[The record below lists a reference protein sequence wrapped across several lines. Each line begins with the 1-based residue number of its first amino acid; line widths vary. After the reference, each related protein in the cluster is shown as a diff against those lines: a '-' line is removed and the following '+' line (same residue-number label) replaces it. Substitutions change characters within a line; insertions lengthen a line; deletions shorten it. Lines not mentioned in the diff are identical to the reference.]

1 MNGENT
7 LVRVS
12 KRASGIP
19 TPDVFELVTES
30 IPDCPA
36 DGVLVRVHYASVDP
50 GMRGWLSAETN
61 YMTVPNGAVMRSE
74 GIGEILESRNDAWTT
89 GQFVYGAFGWQQF
102 AAVAKEALYWAI
114 DTALAPAPVWLGV
127 LGINGLTAWIG
138 FKHFGRPQAGQ
149 TVLVSTA
156 AGAVGSV
163 VARLARESNMGVVG
177 LTGSDLKVRRCI
189 TELGYGTAINYQ
201 TTRDLAQEVS
211 RACPQGIDIFF
222 DNTAGAIADAVF
234 PSLNRNA
241 RIVQCGSAA
250 VASWIARPEG
260 PRRERDMIV
269 KRLSWH
275 GFVVIDHRDLFP
287 DALADLGRLFRS
299 GQLDSHTEFLEGLH
313 AAPGALEH
321 LYHGRNSGR
330 LCIRV

>member
-1 MNGENT
+1 MSDVNT
-7 LVRVS
+7 MVRVA

-19 TPDVFELVTES
+19 SPDVFEVVSGPLPV
-30 IPDCPA
+30 CPA
-36 DGVLVRVHYASVDP
+36 DGVLVRVHYAAVDP

-74 GIGEILESRNDAWTT
+74 GIGEILESRCEAWVP

-102 AAVAKEALYWAI
+102 AGVPKEALYWAI
-114 DTALAPAPVWLGV
+114 DTTLAPAPVWLGA

-138 FKHFGRPQAGQ
+138 LKHFGRPQAGQ

-163 VARLARESNMGVVG
+163 VARLALDSHTRVVG
-177 LTGSDLKVRRCI
+177 LTGSDGKVHRCI
-189 TELGYGTAINYQ
+189 ADLGYAAAINYQ
-201 TTRDLAQEVS
+201 TARDLEREVA
-211 RACPQGIDIFF
+211 RACPQGIDVFF

-241 RIVQCGSAA
+241 RVVQCGSAA
-250 VASWIARPEG
+250 VASWIPRPDG

-287 DALADLGRLFRS
+287 EAMADLGRLFRS
-299 GQLDSHTEFLEGLH
+299 GQLDSQTEFLDGLH

-321 LYHGRNSGR
+321 LYQGRNSGR